1 MTLDE
6 LKAMA
11 REDACDIMIEW
22 EKVDSDKKYQRDMER
37 TFKSVERSLVEL
49 ETIFNQLSSQ
59 QSVLFEGKPSPL
71 PYEEVERLLGLVS
84 VELVAAYTV
93 MDVAHRYRSVRA
105 LTT

>member
-11 REDACDIMIEW
+11 REDAADIEIEW
-22 EKVDSDKKYQRDMER
+22 EKVDSDKRYQKDLER
-37 TFKSVERSLVEL
+37 TFRNVEGSMQEL
-49 ETIFNQLSSQ
+49 ELIFNQLSSQ